1 MLVKCKV
8 KSTFGEIMIRVGWS
22 HDNVV
27 AYEAILMTL
36 IWALQFD
43 DVVGF

>member
-1 MLVKCKV
+1 
-8 KSTFGEIMIRVGWS
+8 MIRVGWS

-27 AYEAILMTL
+27 EVYDAILMTL

-43 DVVGF
+43 DVVGFLT